1 MTRLRIPASIAF
13 ATLLFTRSI
22 GGGNAPP
29 SEIHAIVELNEHCLI
44 GGVQG
49 QKWVRAERFEKRVA
63 SPLKFELYTLE
74 GPAGEVTLRKR
85 TGECHDYW
93 YRSSGALAKTGIA
106 VSSPS
111 WNVMPRLPKAL
122 DVKDPAYLQIVRDI
136 LKGAG
141 LKNPHVSISQAYAI
155 DLDGDGVDEVVIV
168 ANRFVEGA
176 HELGGLATQAQA
188 GDYTLV
194 LVRKT
199 IGQQT
204 QNIFVVKWVWLE
216 PGGVLARANHL
227 SAIADLNGDGVMELV
242 VYSAY
247 YEGSDSDVVQLNG
260 GNKATAPLECACEH

>member
-1 MTRLRIPASIAF
+1 MTRNRTAASL
-13 ATLLFTRSI
+13 TLALLLAQTI
-22 GGGNAPP
+22 GGEAPAP
-29 SEIHAIVELNEHCLI
+29 IHAIVELNEHCLI
-44 GGVQG
+44 GGVRE

-63 SPLKFELYTLE
+63 SPLKFELYTLD

-93 YRSSGALAKTGIA
+93 YRSSGVPAKTGIA
-106 VSSPS
+106 IASPS

-122 DVKDPAYLQIVRDI
+122 DVKNPTYLQIVRDI

-141 LKNPHVSISQAYAI
+141 LKNPKVSISQAYAI
-155 DLDGDGVDEVVIV
+155 DLDGDGVEEIVIV
-168 ANRFVEGA
+168 ANRFVHGA
-176 HELGGLATQAQA
+176 HLGGLAEQQAQA

-199 IGQQT
+199 IGEQT
-204 QNIFVVKWVWLE
+204 QNIFVVKAVWLE
-216 PGGVLARANHL
+216 PGGWLARANRL

-242 VYSAY
+242 VYNEY

-260 GNKATAPLECACEH
+260 SKVTVPLECACEH

>member
-1 MTRLRIPASIAF
+1 MTRNRTAASL
-13 ATLLFTRSI
+13 TLALLLAQTI
-22 GGGNAPP
+22 GGQAPAL
-29 SEIHAIVELNEHCLI
+29 IHTIVELNEHCLI
-44 GGVQG
+44 GGVRE

-63 SPLKFELYTLE
+63 SPLKFELYTLD

-93 YRSSGALAKTGIA
+93 YRISGVPAKTGIA
-106 VSSPS
+106 IASPS

-122 DVKDPAYLQIVRDI
+122 DVKNSTYLQIVRDI

-141 LKNPHVSISQAYAI
+141 LKNPQVSISQAYAI
-155 DLDGDGVDEVVIV
+155 DLDGDGVEEIVIV
-168 ANRFVEGA
+168 ANRFVHGA
-176 HELGGLATQAQA
+176 HLGGLAEQQAQA

-199 IGQQT
+199 IGEQT
-204 QNIFVVKWVWLE
+204 QNIFVVKAVWLE
-216 PGGVLARANHL
+216 PGGGLARANRL

-242 VYSAY
+242 VYNEY

-260 GNKATAPLECACEH
+260 SKVTVPLECACEH

>member
-1 MTRLRIPASIAF
+1 MTRNRTAASLTLALLLAQTMGGQAPA
-13 ATLLFTRSI
+13 
-22 GGGNAPP
+22 P
-29 SEIHAIVELNEHCLI
+29 IHAIVEMNEHCLI
-44 GGVQG
+44 GGVRE

-63 SPLKFELYTLE
+63 SPLKFELYTLD

-93 YRSSGALAKTGIA
+93 YRSSGVLAKTGIA
-106 VSSPS
+106 IASPS

-122 DVKDPAYLQIVRDI
+122 DVKNPTYLQIVRDI

-141 LKNPHVSISQAYAI
+141 LKNPKVSISQAYAI
-155 DLDGDGVDEVVIV
+155 DLDGDGVEEIVIV
-168 ANRFVEGA
+168 ANRFVHGA
-176 HELGGLATQAQA
+176 HLGGLAEQQAQA

-199 IGQQT
+199 IGEQT
-204 QNIFVVKWVWLE
+204 QNIFVVKAVWLE
-216 PGGVLARANHL
+216 PGGGLARANRL

-242 VYSAY
+242 VYNEY

-260 GNKATAPLECACEH
+260 SKVTVPLECACEH

>member
-1 MTRLRIPASIAF
+1 MTRNRTAASL
-13 ATLLFTRSI
+13 TLALLLAQAI
-22 GGGNAPP
+22 GGQAPAP
-29 SEIHAIVELNEHCLI
+29 IHAIIEMNEHCLI
-44 GGVQG
+44 GGVRE

-63 SPLKFELYTLE
+63 SPLKFELYTLD

-93 YRSSGALAKTGIA
+93 YRSSGVLAKTGIA
-106 VSSPS
+106 IASPS

-122 DVKDPAYLQIVRDI
+122 DVKNPTYLQIVRDI

-141 LKNPHVSISQAYAI
+141 LRNPKVSISQAYAI
-155 DLDGDGVDEVVIV
+155 DLDGDGVEEIVIV
-168 ANRFVEGA
+168 ANRFVHGA
-176 HELGGLATQAQA
+176 HLGGLAEQQAQA

-199 IGQQT
+199 IGEQT
-204 QNIFVVKWVWLE
+204 QNIFVVKAIWLV
-216 PGGVLARANHL
+216 PGGGLARTNRL

-242 VYSAY
+242 VYNEY

-260 GNKATAPLECACEH
+260 SKVTVPLGCACEH